1 MHSGLARES
10 EKVLHTLGQFD
21 IPLPRDV
28 LFPR

>member
-1 MHSGLARES
+1 MHSGLVRES
-10 EKVLHTLGQFD
+10 EQVLHTLGQFD